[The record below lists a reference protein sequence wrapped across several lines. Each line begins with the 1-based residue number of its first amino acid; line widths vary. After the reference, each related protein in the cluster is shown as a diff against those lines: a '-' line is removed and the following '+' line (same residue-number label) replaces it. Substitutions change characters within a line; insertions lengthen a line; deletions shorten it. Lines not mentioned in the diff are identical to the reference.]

1 MRATVRYD
9 GAMHS
14 KWTITIPAILATSL
28 AIACGEEAD
37 DGPTKLTYA
46 GTGGGGQIG
55 DVVDDTSGTSTADG
69 QATSSGSGG
78 SGSSG
83 SGSGSGGSGG
93 GISDGG
99 ATGSGSGGPGD
110 GGRVGISDGGATGSG
125 SGSGSGGSGSGSGG
139 GISDGGATG
148 SGSGG
153 SGSGSGGAVSDGG
166 GVGTGSG
173 SGGSGDGGASGSGG
187 SGDGGASGSGGS
199 GDGGGSGVADSGAAD
214 SGSGVVTKDG
224 SQGKPALSCKHLK
237 ASHPTKKS
245 GLYWIQT
252 SKKASILRTWCD
264 LERDGGGWTL
274 VAVSADDGQHTWT
287 WNNRAYWTTNKA
299 TFGDP
304 KQLARDFKSQLY
316 HEVAMKDLLFLHWPS
331 GVWGAYHG
339 VADGKLTMAQK
350 MTQTGGPHCY
360 KPGDGF
366 ALSAGKVGGGDM
378 CDSRLYLSPMDHD
391 GNDKCG
397 DDEHAYGPAWNAGK
411 SDDCP
416 FNDPG
421 ERGGLGPVGK
431 PTDKEEDSVGFGKP
445 MGLNK
450 GSKGANADRMWIF
463 VR

>member
-93 GISDGG
+93 GISDGS

-166 GVGTGSG
+166 GVGTG
-173 SGGSGDGGASGSGG
+173 SGSGG